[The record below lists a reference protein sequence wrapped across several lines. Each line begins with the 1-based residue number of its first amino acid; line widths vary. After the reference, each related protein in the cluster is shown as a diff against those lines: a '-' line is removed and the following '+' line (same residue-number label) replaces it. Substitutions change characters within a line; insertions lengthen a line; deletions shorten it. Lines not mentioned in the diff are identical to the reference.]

1 MNINWMVDYDWVV
14 KKEFTQDCK
23 ISYLE
28 KSHMH
33 QTLNHLVAKKHIFLE
48 LFIYNFLFL
57 SYPEGKEQDLV
68 DGWFKLSYK
77 SIFGWD
83 Q

>member
-1 MNINWMVDYDWVV
+1 MVDYDRVV

-48 LFIYNFLFL
+48 LLIYNFLFL
-57 SYPEGKEQDLV
+57 SYPEEKEQDQV
-68 DGWFKLSYK
+68 DG
-77 SIFGWD
+77 
-83 Q
+83 